1 MRTVRFTT
9 EIQRRHRE
17 HRENI
22 CDLCASSVSSVLKL
36 TSRNAQVKQQPRL
49 NRYTVALLLIIL
61 TLAPN
66 ITLLAQ
72 ANPTRLSKQDEA
84 FLIDLEQRSF
94 RYFWEQADPQTGL
107 VLDRAHTDG
116 TPPGEHEASY
126 HVASSA
132 ATGFGLTALC
142 IAARNG
148 WLERTEA
155 RARVRATLRFF
166 AERAFETHG
175 WFYHWLDQKT
185 GERRWQSEVSSIDT
199 ALLLAGVLTA
209 RQCFR
214 DDREIVR
221 LATKI
226 YARVDFQ
233 WMLAGHPSLLSHGWR
248 PETGFLKSRWDN
260 YSEHLV
266 LQLLAIG
273 SPTHAITPR
282 AWLAWQRTRITYAGY
297 TYLSGAPPLFIHQY

>member
-9 EIQRRHRE
+9 ETQRRPRE

-22 CDLCASSVSSVLKL
+22 CDLCVFSVLKL

-155 RARVRATLRFF
+155 RARVR
-166 AERAFETHG
+166 
-175 WFYHWLDQKT
+175 
-185 GERRWQSEVSSIDT
+185 
-199 ALLLAGVLTA
+199 
-209 RQCFR
+209 
-214 DDREIVR
+214 
-221 LATKI
+221 
-226 YARVDFQ
+226 
-233 WMLAGHPSLLSHGWR
+233 
-248 PETGFLKSRWDN
+248 
-260 YSEHLV
+260 
-266 LQLLAIG
+266 
-273 SPTHAITPR
+273 
-282 AWLAWQRTRITYAGY
+282 
-297 TYLSGAPPLFIHQY
+297 

>member
-36 TSRNAQVKQQPRL
+36 TSRNAQVKQQPRPR
-49 NRYTVALLLIIL
+49 RYAVTRLLIIL

-66 ITLLAQ
+66 VTLLAQ

-107 VLDRAHTDG
+107 ILDRAHIDG
-116 TPPGEHEASY
+116 TPPGEHEDSY

-132 ATGFGLTALC
+132 ATGFGLTAVC

-148 WLERTEA
+148 WLARTVA
-155 RARVRATLRFF
+155 RARVRATSR
-166 AERAFETHG
+166 
-175 WFYHWLDQKT
+175 
-185 GERRWQSEVSSIDT
+185 
-199 ALLLAGVLTA
+199 
-209 RQCFR
+209 
-214 DDREIVR
+214 
-221 LATKI
+221 
-226 YARVDFQ
+226 
-233 WMLAGHPSLLSHGWR
+233 LLSDWEVR
-248 PETGFLKSRWDN
+248 S
-260 YSEHLV
+260 LV
-266 LQLLAIG
+266 
-273 SPTHAITPR
+273 
-282 AWLAWQRTRITYAGY
+282 
-297 TYLSGAPPLFIHQY
+297 